1 MSENQNPEEPM
12 IIKTDR
18 PHTVS
23 MPEGTNIAIGKKGEA
38 GAPVVRKVMAD
49 GESNVAE
56 NVVMEGG
63 VSSSNDP
70 SKDVMAKGENN
81 KGYQSKEEGQEN
93 NKGHQSKEEGQEN
106 FKGYQSAAEAP
117 DRFAAPPKEAAVLP
131 QNKKSIDVS
140 QLDSI
145 LKTKAVES
153 SVDTVANEP
162 DNIALE
168 PVSQAKSVLSEAM
181 PEMNF
186 PARVIKV
193 KIANDQVRERL
204 EKLE

>member
-18 PHTVS
+18 PHTVT
-23 MPEGTNIAIGKKGEA
+23 MPEGTNIAVGKKGEV

-49 GESNVAE
+49 GEGEAVE
-56 NVVMEGG
+56 NVVMDGG

-81 KGYQSKEEGQEN
+81 KGYQSKEEGLEN
-93 NKGHQSKEEGQEN
+93 N
-106 FKGYQSAAEAP
+106 KGYQSAAEAP
-117 DRFAAPPKEAAVLP
+117 DRFAAQPKEGAVP
-131 QNKKSIDVS
+131 PPNKKSIDVS
-140 QLDSI
+140 QLDNI

-153 SVDTVANEP
+153 SVDTVTNEP
-162 DNIALE
+162 DNVALK

-204 EKLE
+204 DKLE

>member
-18 PHTVS
+18 PHTVT
-23 MPEGTNIAIGKKGEA
+23 MPEGTNIAVGKKGEV

-49 GESNVAE
+49 GEAEAVE
-56 NVVMEGG
+56 NVVMDGG

-81 KGYQSKEEGQEN
+81 KGYQSKEQGQEN
-93 NKGHQSKEEGQEN
+93 I
-106 FKGYQSAAEAP
+106 KGYQSDAEAP
-117 DRFAAPPKEAAVLP
+117 DRFAAQPKEGAVP
-131 QNKKSIDVS
+131 PPNTKSIDVS
-140 QLDSI
+140 QLDNI

-153 SVDTVANEP
+153 SVDTVTNEP
-162 DNIALE
+162 DNVALK

-204 EKLE
+204 DKLE

>member
-18 PHTVS
+18 PHTVT
-23 MPEGTNIAIGKKGEA
+23 MPEGTNIAVGKKGEV

-49 GESNVAE
+49 GEGEAVE
-56 NVVMEGG
+56 NVVMDGG

-81 KGYQSKEEGQEN
+81 KGYQSKEEGLEN
-93 NKGHQSKEEGQEN
+93 NKGFQSKEQGLEN
-106 FKGYQSAAEAP
+106 IKGYQSAAEAP
-117 DRFAAPPKEAAVLP
+117 DRFAAQPKEGAVP
-131 QNKKSIDVS
+131 PPNKKSIDVS
-140 QLDSI
+140 QLDNI

-153 SVDTVANEP
+153 SVDTVTNEP
-162 DNIALE
+162 DNVALK
-168 PVSQAKSVLSEAM
+168 PVSQANSVLSEAM

-204 EKLE
+204 DKLE

>member
-23 MPEGTNIAIGKKGEA
+23 MPEGTNIAVGKKGEA

-49 GESNVAE
+49 GEGEAVE
-56 NVVMEGG
+56 NVVMDGG
-63 VSSSNDP
+63 VSSSKDP

-81 KGYQSKEEGQEN
+81 KGYQSKEQGQEN
-93 NKGHQSKEEGQEN
+93 I
-106 FKGYQSAAEAP
+106 KGYQSAAEAP
-117 DRFAAPPKEAAVLP
+117 DRFAAQPKEGAVP
-131 QNKKSIDVS
+131 PPNKKSIDVS
-140 QLDSI
+140 QLDNI

-153 SVDTVANEP
+153 SVDTVTNEP
-162 DNIALE
+162 DNVALK
-168 PVSQAKSVLSEAM
+168 PVSQANSVLSEAM

-204 EKLE
+204 DKLE

>member
-18 PHTVS
+18 PHTVT
-23 MPEGTNIAIGKKGEA
+23 MPEGTNIAVGKKGEV

-49 GESNVAE
+49 GEGEAVE
-56 NVVMEGG
+56 NVVMDGG

-81 KGYQSKEEGQEN
+81 KGYQSKEEGLEN
-93 NKGHQSKEEGQEN
+93 I
-106 FKGYQSAAEAP
+106 KGYQSAAEAP
-117 DRFAAPPKEAAVLP
+117 DRFAAQPKEGAVP
-131 QNKKSIDVS
+131 PPNKKSIDVS
-140 QLDSI
+140 QLDNI

-153 SVDTVANEP
+153 SVDTVTNEP
-162 DNIALE
+162 DNVALK

-204 EKLE
+204 DKLE

>member
-23 MPEGTNIAIGKKGEA
+23 MPEGTNIAVGKKGEA

-49 GESNVAE
+49 GEGEAVE
-56 NVVMEGG
+56 NVVMDGG

-81 KGYQSKEEGQEN
+81 KGYQSKEQGQEN
-93 NKGHQSKEEGQEN
+93 I
-106 FKGYQSAAEAP
+106 KGYQSAAEAP
-117 DRFAAPPKEAAVLP
+117 DRFAAQPKEGAVP
-131 QNKKSIDVS
+131 PPNKKSIDVS
-140 QLDSI
+140 QLDNI

-153 SVDTVANEP
+153 SVDTVTNEP
-162 DNIALE
+162 DNVALK

-204 EKLE
+204 DKLE

>member
-23 MPEGTNIAIGKKGEA
+23 MPEGTNIAVGKKGEA

-56 NVVMEGG
+56 NVVMDGG

-93 NKGHQSKEEGQEN
+93 
-106 FKGYQSAAEAP
+106 FKGYQSAADAP
-117 DRFAAPPKEAAVLP
+117 DRFAAPPKEAAVP
-131 QNKKSIDVS
+131 PPNKKSIDVS

-153 SVDTVANEP
+153 SVDTATNEP
-162 DNIALE
+162 DNVALE

>member
-1 MSENQNPEEPM
+1 
-12 IIKTDR
+12 
-18 PHTVS
+18 
-23 MPEGTNIAIGKKGEA
+23 MPEGTNIAVGKKGEV

-49 GESNVAE
+49 GEGEAVE
-56 NVVMEGG
+56 NVVMDGG

-81 KGYQSKEEGQEN
+81 KGYQSKEEGLEN
-93 NKGHQSKEEGQEN
+93 NKGYQSKEQGLEN
-106 FKGYQSAAEAP
+106 IKGYQSAAEAP
-117 DRFAAPPKEAAVLP
+117 DRFAAQPKEGAVP
-131 QNKKSIDVS
+131 PPNKKSIDVS
-140 QLDSI
+140 QLDNI

-153 SVDTVANEP
+153 SVDTVTNEP
-162 DNIALE
+162 DNVALK

-204 EKLE
+204 DKLE

>member
-23 MPEGTNIAIGKKGEA
+23 MPEGTNIAVGKKGEA

-93 NKGHQSKEEGQEN
+93 
-106 FKGYQSAAEAP
+106 FKGYQSAADAP
-117 DRFAAPPKEAAVLP
+117 DRFAAPPKEADVP
-131 QNKKSIDVS
+131 PPNKKSIDVS

-153 SVDTVANEP
+153 SVDTVTNEP
-162 DNIALE
+162 DIIALE

>member
-1 MSENQNPEEPM
+1 MSENQNPDEPM

-23 MPEGTNIAIGKKGEA
+23 MPEGTNIAVGKKGEA

-56 NVVMEGG
+56 NVVMDGG

-70 SKDVMAKGENN
+70 SKDVMAKG
-81 KGYQSKEEGQEN
+81 EN

-162 DNIALE
+162 DNVALE
-168 PVSQAKSVLSEAM
+168 PVSQAKSELSEAM

>member
-56 NVVMEGG
+56 NVVMDGG
-63 VSSSNDP
+63 VSSSKDP

-93 NKGHQSKEEGQEN
+93 
-106 FKGYQSAAEAP
+106 FKGYQSAADAP
-117 DRFAAPPKEAAVLP
+117 DRFAAPHKEAAVP
-131 QNKKSIDVS
+131 PPNKKSIDVS

-153 SVDTVANEP
+153 SVDTVTNEP
-162 DNIALE
+162 DIIALE

>member
-23 MPEGTNIAIGKKGEA
+23 MPEGTNIAVGKKGEA

-49 GESNVAE
+49 GEGEAVE
-56 NVVMEGG
+56 NVVMDGG
-63 VSSSNDP
+63 VSSSKDP

-81 KGYQSKEEGQEN
+81 KGYQSKEQGQEN
-93 NKGHQSKEEGQEN
+93 I
-106 FKGYQSAAEAP
+106 KGYQSATEAP
-117 DRFAAPPKEAAVLP
+117 DRFAAQPKEAAVP
-131 QNKKSIDVS
+131 PPNKKSIDIS

-153 SVDTVANEP
+153 SVDTVTNEP
-162 DNIALE
+162 DNVALK

-204 EKLE
+204 DKLE

>member
-23 MPEGTNIAIGKKGEA
+23 MPEGTNIAVGKKGEA

-56 NVVMEGG
+56 NVVMDGG
-63 VSSSNDP
+63 VSSSKDP
-70 SKDVMAKGENN
+70 SKDVIAKGENN

-93 NKGHQSKEEGQEN
+93 
-106 FKGYQSAAEAP
+106 FKGYQSAADAP
-117 DRFAAPPKEAAVLP
+117 DRFAAPPKEAAVP
-131 QNKKSIDVS
+131 PPNKKSIDVS

-153 SVDTVANEP
+153 SVDTVTNEP
-162 DNIALE
+162 DIIALE

>member
-23 MPEGTNIAIGKKGEA
+23 MPEGTNIAVGKKGEA

-56 NVVMEGG
+56 NVVMDGG
-63 VSSSNDP
+63 VSSSKDP

-93 NKGHQSKEEGQEN
+93 
-106 FKGYQSAAEAP
+106 FKGYQSAADAP
-117 DRFAAPPKEAAVLP
+117 DRFAAPPKEADVP
-131 QNKKSIDVS
+131 PPNKKSIDVS

-153 SVDTVANEP
+153 SVDTVTNEP
-162 DNIALE
+162 DIIALE

>member
-18 PHTVS
+18 PHTVT
-23 MPEGTNIAIGKKGEA
+23 MPEGTNIAVGKKGEV
-38 GAPVVRKVMAD
+38 GAPVVRKVMSD
-49 GESNVAE
+49 GENNAVE
-56 NVVMEGG
+56 NVVMDGG

-93 NKGHQSKEEGQEN
+93 

-117 DRFAAPPKEAAVLP
+117 DRFAAPPKDAAVPLP
-131 QNKKSIDVS
+131 NKKSIDVS

-162 DNIALE
+162 DNVALE
-168 PVSQAKSVLSEAM
+168 PVSQAKSELSEAM

>member
-23 MPEGTNIAIGKKGEA
+23 MPEGTNIAVGKKGEA

-56 NVVMEGG
+56 NVVMDGG
-63 VSSSNDP
+63 VSSSKDP

-93 NKGHQSKEEGQEN
+93 
-106 FKGYQSAAEAP
+106 FKGYQSAADAP

-162 DNIALE
+162 ENIALE

>member
-23 MPEGTNIAIGKKGEA
+23 MPEGTNIAVGKKGEA

-49 GESNVAE
+49 GEGEAVE
-56 NVVMEGG
+56 NVVMDGG

-81 KGYQSKEEGQEN
+81 KGYQSKEQGQEN
-93 NKGHQSKEEGQEN
+93 I
-106 FKGYQSAAEAP
+106 KGYQSAAEAP
-117 DRFAAPPKEAAVLP
+117 DRFAAQPKEAAVP
-131 QNKKSIDVS
+131 PPNKKSIDIS

-153 SVDTVANEP
+153 SVDTVTNEP
-162 DNIALE
+162 DNVALK

-204 EKLE
+204 DKLE

>member
-1 MSENQNPEEPM
+1 MNENQNPKEPM

-18 PHTVS
+18 PHTVT
-23 MPEGTNIAIGKKGEA
+23 MPEGTNIAVGKKGEV
-38 GAPVVRKVMAD
+38 GAPVVRKVMSD
-49 GESNVAE
+49 GENNAVE
-56 NVVMEGG
+56 NVVMDGG

-70 SKDVMAKGENN
+70 SKDVMAKG
-81 KGYQSKEEGQEN
+81 EN

>member
-56 NVVMEGG
+56 NVVMDGG

-70 SKDVMAKGENN
+70 SKDVMAKGEVN
-81 KGYQSKEEGQEN
+81 KGY
-93 NKGHQSKEEGQEN
+93 QSKEEGQEN
-106 FKGYQSAAEAP
+106 FKGYQSAAGGP
-117 DRFAAPPKEAAVLP
+117 DRFAAPPKEAAVP
-131 QNKKSIDVS
+131 PPNKKSIDVS

-153 SVDTVANEP
+153 SVDTATNEP
-162 DNIALE
+162 DNVALE

>member
-56 NVVMEGG
+56 NVVMDGG

-70 SKDVMAKGENN
+70 SKDVMAKGENI
-81 KGYQSKEEGQEN
+81 
-93 NKGHQSKEEGQEN
+93 KGHQSKEEGQEN

-117 DRFAAPPKEAAVLP
+117 DRFAAPPKDAAVPLP
-131 QNKKSIDVS
+131 NKKSIDVS

-145 LKTKAVES
+145 FKTKAVES

-162 DNIALE
+162 DNVALE

>member
-56 NVVMEGG
+56 NVVMDGG
-63 VSSSNDP
+63 VSSSKDP

-93 NKGHQSKEEGQEN
+93 
-106 FKGYQSAAEAP
+106 FKGYQSAADAP
-117 DRFAAPPKEAAVLP
+117 DRFAAPPKKAAVP
-131 QNKKSIDVS
+131 PPNKKSIDVS

-162 DNIALE
+162 DNVALE
-168 PVSQAKSVLSEAM
+168 PVSQAKSELSEAM

>member
-23 MPEGTNIAIGKKGEA
+23 MPEGTNIAVGKKGEA

-49 GESNVAE
+49 GEGEAVE
-56 NVVMEGG
+56 NVVMDGG
-63 VSSSNDP
+63 VSSSKDP

-93 NKGHQSKEEGQEN
+93 I
-106 FKGYQSAAEAP
+106 KGYQSAAEAP
-117 DRFAAPPKEAAVLP
+117 DRFAAQPKEAAVP
-131 QNKKSIDVS
+131 PPNKKSIDIS

-153 SVDTVANEP
+153 SVDTVTNEP
-162 DNIALE
+162 DNVALK

-204 EKLE
+204 DKLE

>member
-1 MSENQNPEEPM
+1 
-12 IIKTDR
+12 
-18 PHTVS
+18 
-23 MPEGTNIAIGKKGEA
+23 MPEGTNIAVGKKGEA

-49 GESNVAE
+49 GEGEAVE
-56 NVVMEGG
+56 NVVMDGG
-63 VSSSNDP
+63 VSSSKDP

-81 KGYQSKEEGQEN
+81 KGYQSKEQGQEN
-93 NKGHQSKEEGQEN
+93 I
-106 FKGYQSAAEAP
+106 KGYQSAAEAP
-117 DRFAAPPKEAAVLP
+117 DRFAAQPKEAAVP
-131 QNKKSIDVS
+131 PPNKKSIDIS

-153 SVDTVANEP
+153 SVDTVTNEP
-162 DNIALE
+162 DNVALK

-204 EKLE
+204 DKLE

>member
-18 PHTVS
+18 PHTVT
-23 MPEGTNIAIGKKGEA
+23 MPEGTNIAVGKKGEV

-49 GESNVAE
+49 GEGEAVE
-56 NVVMEGG
+56 NVVMDGG

-81 KGYQSKEEGQEN
+81 KGYQSKEEGLEN
-93 NKGHQSKEEGQEN
+93 I
-106 FKGYQSAAEAP
+106 KGYQSAAEAP
-117 DRFAAPPKEAAVLP
+117 DRFAAQPKEGAVP
-131 QNKKSIDVS
+131 PPNKKSIDVS
-140 QLDSI
+140 QLDNI

-153 SVDTVANEP
+153 SVDTVTNEP
-162 DNIALE
+162 DNVALK
-168 PVSQAKSVLSEAM
+168 PVSQANSVLSEAM

-204 EKLE
+204 DKLE

>member
-18 PHTVS
+18 PHTVT
-23 MPEGTNIAIGKKGEA
+23 MPEGTNIAVGKKGEV

-49 GESNVAE
+49 GEGEAVE
-56 NVVMEGG
+56 NVVMDGG

-81 KGYQSKEEGQEN
+81 KGYQSKEEGLEN
-93 NKGHQSKEEGQEN
+93 NKGYQSKEQGLEN
-106 FKGYQSAAEAP
+106 IKGYQSAAEAP
-117 DRFAAPPKEAAVLP
+117 DRFAAQPKEGAVP
-131 QNKKSIDVS
+131 PPNKKSIDVS
-140 QLDSI
+140 QLDNI

-153 SVDTVANEP
+153 SVDTVMNEP
-162 DNIALE
+162 GNVALK

-204 EKLE
+204 DKLE

>member
-23 MPEGTNIAIGKKGEA
+23 MPEGTNIAVGKKGEA

-49 GESNVAE
+49 GEGEAVE
-56 NVVMEGG
+56 NVVMDGG
-63 VSSSNDP
+63 VSSSKDP

-81 KGYQSKEEGQEN
+81 KGYQSKEEGLEN
-93 NKGHQSKEEGQEN
+93 I
-106 FKGYQSAAEAP
+106 KGYQSAAEAP
-117 DRFAAPPKEAAVLP
+117 DRFAAQPKEAAVP
-131 QNKKSIDVS
+131 PPNKKSIDIS

-153 SVDTVANEP
+153 SVDTVTNEP
-162 DNIALE
+162 DNVALK

-204 EKLE
+204 DKLE

>member
-23 MPEGTNIAIGKKGEA
+23 MPEGTNIAVGKKGEA
-38 GAPVVRKVMAD
+38 GAPVVRKVMAN
-49 GESNVAE
+49 GEGEAVE
-56 NVVMEGG
+56 NVVMDGG
-63 VSSSNDP
+63 VSSSKDP

-81 KGYQSKEEGQEN
+81 KGYQSKEQGQEN
-93 NKGHQSKEEGQEN
+93 I
-106 FKGYQSAAEAP
+106 KGYQSAAEAP
-117 DRFAAPPKEAAVLP
+117 DRFAAQPKEAAVP
-131 QNKKSIDVS
+131 PPNKKSIDIS

-153 SVDTVANEP
+153 SVDTVTNEP
-162 DNIALE
+162 DNVALK

-204 EKLE
+204 DKLE

>member
-1 MSENQNPEEPM
+1 
-12 IIKTDR
+12 
-18 PHTVS
+18 
-23 MPEGTNIAIGKKGEA
+23 
-38 GAPVVRKVMAD
+38 MAD
-49 GESNVAE
+49 GEGEAVE
-56 NVVMEGG
+56 NVVMDGG
-63 VSSSNDP
+63 VSSSKDP

-81 KGYQSKEEGQEN
+81 KGYQCKEEGQEN
-93 NKGHQSKEEGQEN
+93 I
-106 FKGYQSAAEAP
+106 KGYQSAAEAP
-117 DRFAAPPKEAAVLP
+117 DRFAAQPKEAAVP
-131 QNKKSIDVS
+131 PPNKKSIDIS

-153 SVDTVANEP
+153 SVDTVTNEP
-162 DNIALE
+162 DNVALK

-204 EKLE
+204 DKLE